1 MREEQQTVDNPFERR
16 ATEFLRDDE
25 AFLAIVSPEPV
36 TFYLKKP
43 GNAGRLYDRL
53 VLMRG
58 TPGSGKTTLARLF
71 EYPSLATLLRNSSVS
86 TYHALVA
93 ALTECGALNDGQPT
107 VLGCRLPLETDYR
120 EFWEFPYEES
130 LRLRLMTALI
140 QARAVL
146 GWLRHL
152 AAAGVASDDIKV
164 VPRAGAESIVESIG
178 GVKGEDIKCHAQ
190 AVEKALYQVMGALI
204 APAEADLPPEAT
216 SVYQPFDIIERVRV
230 RVGPEGQKITLD
242 LCPLAILDDAH
253 VLHPEQFH
261 ALQRWLVRREL
272 RIARWMIARFDVLL
286 PQEALA
292 AVTKDF
298 SDAASYPGLSQDRET
313 EVVLL
318 QSSGPRRE
326 NRTNFRRIAKDMAG
340 RYLRRTPLLSA
351 RDLVV
356 LGDLL
361 SDEEP
366 TLTPSMCRQL
376 RESVDAA
383 QRRLKVTDSRR
394 ETFERKVAE
403 FRVGGGSVAED
414 IGLAMVAVMLY
425 RYDKRRGGPS
435 LFGTEYDQELSQPV
449 AANSSVY
456 EAARLHLLQ
465 RFDRPF
471 YYGIDDLCDA
481 SSENVEQFLQLAAIL
496 VETSATQIIRS
507 KPASLTATTQ
517 HQLLRKRGEQIIEG
531 WNFPQHLL
539 VRRLVTA
546 IAIRCIE
553 VTEQPNG
560 WLTPNAFGILQEDFD
575 ALPDS
580 HPELAHVLQFGV
592 AYNAVTLVP
601 HYPCKRK
608 KWCLIEL
615 GGMVVLKHGLTL
627 KRGGFVESTSQ
638 ALAAMLEEPRP

>member
-1 MREEQQTVDNPFERR
+1 MDNPFERR

-43 GNAGRLYDRL
+43 GQAGRLYDRL

-71 EYPSLATLLRNSSVS
+71 EYPSLAALLRNSSVS
-86 TYHALVA
+86 TYHALVG
-93 ALTECGALNDGQPT
+93 ALAECGALNDEQPA

-120 EFWEFPYEES
+120 EFWEFPYAES
-130 LRLRLMTALI
+130 LKLRLMTALI

-152 AAAGVASDDIKV
+152 AAAGVAPDDMDV
-164 VPRAGAESIVESIG
+164 VPRAGAESIVEAIG
-178 GVKGEDIKCHAQ
+178 GVKGEDIARR
-190 AVEKALYQVMGALI
+190 ARTVEKALYQVMGALI
-204 APAEADLPPEAT
+204 APTEADLPPEAT
-216 SVYQPFDIIERVRV
+216 AVYQPFDIIEHVRV
-230 RVGPEGQKITLD
+230 RVGPEGQKRTLE
-242 LCPLAILDDAH
+242 LRPLAILDDAH

-261 ALQRWLVRREL
+261 ALQRWLARREL
-272 RIARWMIARFDVLL
+272 RIARWMIARFDVLR

-292 AVTKDF
+292 AVTEDL

-366 TLTPSMCRQL
+366 TLTSSKCRRL

-383 QRRLKVTDSRR
+383 QRRLKVASSRR
-394 ETFERKVAE
+394 ETFERKVDE
-403 FRVGGGSVAED
+403 FRVGGKPVAED
-414 IGLAMVAVMLY
+414 VGLAMIAVMLH
-425 RYDKRRGGPS
+425 RYDKRRRGPS
-435 LFGTEYDQELSQPV
+435 LFGTEDDQEPSQPIS
-449 AANSSVY
+449 ANSSVY

-481 SSENVEQFLQLAAIL
+481 SSENVEQFLQLAAVL

-507 KPASLTATTQ
+507 KPASLIATTQ
-517 HQLLRKRGEQIIEG
+517 HQLLRKRGEQIITG

-546 IAIRCIE
+546 IAVRCVE

-601 HYPCKRK
+601 QYPCKRK
-608 KWCLIEL
+608 EWCLIEL

-627 KRGGFVESTSQ
+627 KRGGFVESTPQ

>member
-1 MREEQQTVDNPFERR
+1 MDNPFQRR

-43 GNAGRLYDRL
+43 GQAGRLYDRL

-71 EYPSLATLLRNSSVS
+71 EYPSLAALLRNSSVS
-86 TYHALVA
+86 TYQALVG
-93 ALTECGALNDGQPT
+93 ALTECGAVKDEQPT

-120 EFWEFPYEES
+120 EFWEFPYSEG
-130 LRLRLMTALI
+130 LKLGLMAGLI

-152 AAAGVASDDIKV
+152 SAAGVEPADVEI
-164 VPRAGAESIVESIG
+164 VPRADAATIVEAIG
-178 GVKGEDIKCHAQ
+178 GVRGEDVAARAR

-204 APAEADLPPEAT
+204 APAEADLPAEAT
-216 SVYQPFDIIERVRV
+216 AAYQPFDIIEYVRV
-230 RVGPEGQKITLD
+230 RVGPEGQKRTLE
-242 LCPLAILDDAH
+242 LRPLAILDDAH
-253 VLHPEQFH
+253 VLHPAQFR
-261 ALQRWLVRREL
+261 ALQRWLARREL

-292 AVTKDF
+292 AVTEDR

-326 NRTNFRRIAKDMAG
+326 NRTNFRRMAKDMAG
-340 RYLRRTPLLSA
+340 RYLRRMPLLSA

-361 SDEEP
+361 SDEEA
-366 TLTPSMCRQL
+366 TLTASECKRL
-376 RESVDAA
+376 KESVDAA
-383 QRRLKVTDSRR
+383 QRRLQVADTRR
-394 ETFERKVAE
+394 AAFEKEAAE
-403 FRVGGGSVAED
+403 YEVGGKPVTGDVA
-414 IGLAMVAVMLY
+414 LAMVAVMLH
-425 RYDKRRGGPS
+425 RYDRRRGGPS
-435 LFGTEYDQELSQPV
+435 IFGADDDQEPSRPV
-449 AANSSVY
+449 SANPSVY

-465 RFDRPF
+465 KFDRPY

-481 SSENVEQFLQLAAIL
+481 SSENAEQFLQLAAVL

-507 KPASLTATTQ
+507 KPAFLTATTQ
-517 HQLLRKRGEQIIEG
+517 HRLLRKRGDQIIEG

-546 IAIRCIE
+546 IAVRCVE

-560 WLTPNAFGILQEDFD
+560 WLTPNAFGIRQEEFD

-580 HPELAHVLQFGV
+580 HPGLAHVLQFGV

-601 HYPCKRK
+601 HYPCKGK
-608 KWCLIEL
+608 EWCLMEL

-627 KRGGFVESTSQ
+627 KRGGFVESTAQ
-638 ALAAMLEEPRP
+638 ELAAMLEEPRP

>member
-1 MREEQQTVDNPFERR
+1 MDNPFQRR

-43 GNAGRLYDRL
+43 GQAGRLYDRL

-71 EYPSLATLLRNSSVS
+71 EYPSVGALLRNSSVS
-86 TYHALVA
+86 TYQALVG
-93 ALTECGALNDGQPT
+93 ALSECGALKDEQPT

-120 EFWEFPYEES
+120 EFWEFPYPET
-130 LRLRLMTALI
+130 LKLGLMAALI

-152 AAAGVASDDIKV
+152 AAGGVHPADIDI
-164 VPRAGAESIVESIG
+164 VPRTGAETIIEVIG
-178 GVKGEDIKCHAQ
+178 GVKGDDVACRARAIER
-190 AVEKALYQVMGALI
+190 ALYEVMGALI
-204 APAEADLPPEAT
+204 APDEADLPPEAT
-216 SVYQPFDIIERVRV
+216 AAYQPFDIIERIRV
-230 RVGPEGQKITLD
+230 RVGPDGKKRTLE
-242 LCPLAILDDAH
+242 LRPLAILDDAH
-253 VLHPEQFH
+253 VLHPAQFRT
-261 ALQRWLVRREL
+261 LQRWLARREL

-292 AVTKDF
+292 AVTEDR
-298 SDAASYPGLSQDRET
+298 SEAARYPGLSQDRET

-340 RYLRRTPLLSA
+340 RYLRRMPLLSS
-351 RDLVV
+351 RDLTV

-361 SDEEP
+361 SDEEAP
-366 TLTPSMCRQL
+366 LTPSECRRL

-383 QRRLKVTDSRR
+383 QRRLKVASSRR
-394 ETFERKVAE
+394 GTFEREVAE
-403 FRVGGGSVAED
+403 FRVDRRPVAED
-414 IGLAMVAVMLY
+414 VGLAMVAVMLH

-435 LFGTEYDQELSQPV
+435 LFGSEDDQEPSRPIS
-449 AANSSVY
+449 ANSSVY

-465 RFDRPF
+465 KFDRPY

-481 SSENVEQFLQLAAIL
+481 SSENAEQFLQLAAVL

-507 KPASLTATTQ
+507 KPAYLSAATQ
-517 HQLLRKRGEQIIEG
+517 HKLLRQRGEQIIDG
-531 WNFPQHLL
+531 WSFPQHLL
-539 VRRLVTA
+539 VRRLATGIAARCVKVTA
-546 IAIRCIE
+546 
-553 VTEQPNG
+553 QPNG
-560 WLTPNAFGILQEDFD
+560 WLTPNAFGIRQEEFD
-575 ALPDS
+575 TLPDA

-592 AYNAVTLVP
+592 AYNAITLVP
-601 HYPCKRK
+601 HYPCKAK
-608 KWCLIEL
+608 EWCLIEL

-627 KRGGFVESTSQ
+627 KRGGFVESTAQ
-638 ALAAMLEEPRP
+638 ELTAMLEASRP

>member
-1 MREEQQTVDNPFERR
+1 MDNPFQRR

-43 GNAGRLYDRL
+43 GQAGRLYDRL

-71 EYPSLATLLRNSSVS
+71 EYPSVGALLRNSSVS
-86 TYHALVA
+86 TYQALVG
-93 ALTECGALNDGQPT
+93 ALSECGALKDEQPT

-120 EFWEFPYEES
+120 EFWEFPYPET
-130 LRLRLMTALI
+130 LKLGLMAALI

-152 AAAGVASDDIKV
+152 AAGGVHPADIDI
-164 VPRAGAESIVESIG
+164 VPRTGAETIIEVIG
-178 GVKGEDIKCHAQ
+178 GVKGDDVACRARAIER
-190 AVEKALYQVMGALI
+190 ALYEVMGALI
-204 APAEADLPPEAT
+204 APDEADLPPEAT
-216 SVYQPFDIIERVRV
+216 AAYQPFDIIERIRV
-230 RVGPEGQKITLD
+230 RVGPDGKKRTLE
-242 LCPLAILDDAH
+242 LRPLAILDDAH
-253 VLHPEQFH
+253 VLHPAQFRT
-261 ALQRWLVRREL
+261 LQRWLARREL

-292 AVTKDF
+292 AVTEDR
-298 SDAASYPGLSQDRET
+298 SEAARYPGLSQDRET

-340 RYLRRTPLLSA
+340 RYLRRMPLLSS
-351 RDLVV
+351 RDLTV

-361 SDEEP
+361 SDEEAP
-366 TLTPSMCRQL
+366 LTPSECRRL

-383 QRRLKVTDSRR
+383 QRRLKVASSRR
-394 ETFERKVAE
+394 ETFEREVAE
-403 FRVGGGSVAED
+403 FRVDRRPVAED
-414 IGLAMVAVMLY
+414 VGLAMVAVMLH

-435 LFGTEYDQELSQPV
+435 LFGSEDDQEPSRPIS
-449 AANSSVY
+449 ANSSVY

-465 RFDRPF
+465 KFDRPY

-481 SSENVEQFLQLAAIL
+481 SSENAEQFLQLAAVL

-507 KPASLTATTQ
+507 KPAYLSAATQ
-517 HQLLRKRGEQIIEG
+517 HKLLRQRGEQIIDG
-531 WNFPQHLL
+531 WSFPQHLL
-539 VRRLVTA
+539 VRRLATGIAARCVKVTA
-546 IAIRCIE
+546 
-553 VTEQPNG
+553 QPNG
-560 WLTPNAFGILQEDFD
+560 WLTPNAFGIRQEEFD
-575 ALPDS
+575 TLPDA

-592 AYNAVTLVP
+592 AYNAITLVP
-601 HYPCKRK
+601 HYPCKGK
-608 KWCLIEL
+608 EWCLIEL

-627 KRGGFVESTSQ
+627 KRGGFVESTAQ
-638 ALAAMLEEPRP
+638 ELTAMLEASRP

>member
-1 MREEQQTVDNPFERR
+1 LDNPFQRR

-43 GNAGRLYDRL
+43 GQAGRLYDRL

-71 EYPSLATLLRNSSVS
+71 EYPSVGALLRNSSVS
-86 TYHALVA
+86 TYQALVG
-93 ALTECGALNDGQPT
+93 ALSECGALKDEQPT

-120 EFWEFPYEES
+120 EFWEFPYPET
-130 LRLRLMTALI
+130 LKLGLMAALI

-152 AAAGVASDDIKV
+152 AAGGVHPADIDI
-164 VPRAGAESIVESIG
+164 VPRTGAETIIEVIG
-178 GVKGEDIKCHAQ
+178 GVKGDDVACRARAIER
-190 AVEKALYQVMGALI
+190 ALYEVMGALI
-204 APAEADLPPEAT
+204 APDEADLPPEAT
-216 SVYQPFDIIERVRV
+216 AAYQPFDIIERIRV
-230 RVGPEGQKITLD
+230 RVGPDGKKRTLE
-242 LCPLAILDDAH
+242 LRPLAILDDAH
-253 VLHPEQFH
+253 VLHPAQFRT
-261 ALQRWLVRREL
+261 LQRWLARREL

-292 AVTKDF
+292 AVTEDR
-298 SDAASYPGLSQDRET
+298 SEAARYPGLSQDRET

-340 RYLRRTPLLSA
+340 RYLRRMPLLSS
-351 RDLVV
+351 RDLTV

-361 SDEEP
+361 SDEEAP
-366 TLTPSMCRQL
+366 LTPSECRRL

-383 QRRLKVTDSRR
+383 QRRLKVASSRR
-394 ETFERKVAE
+394 ETFEREVAE
-403 FRVGGGSVAED
+403 FRVDRRPVAED
-414 IGLAMVAVMLY
+414 VGLAMVAVMLH

-435 LFGTEYDQELSQPV
+435 LFGSEDDQEPSRPIS
-449 AANSSVY
+449 ANSSVY

-465 RFDRPF
+465 KFDRPY

-481 SSENVEQFLQLAAIL
+481 SSENAEQFLQLAAVL

-507 KPASLTATTQ
+507 KPAYLSAATQ
-517 HQLLRKRGEQIIEG
+517 HKLLRQRGEQIIDG
-531 WNFPQHLL
+531 WSFPQHLL
-539 VRRLVTA
+539 VRRLATGIAARCVKVTA
-546 IAIRCIE
+546 
-553 VTEQPNG
+553 QPNG
-560 WLTPNAFGILQEDFD
+560 WLTPNAFGIRQEEFD
-575 ALPDS
+575 TLPDA

-592 AYNAVTLVP
+592 AYNAITLVP
-601 HYPCKRK
+601 HYPCKGK
-608 KWCLIEL
+608 EWCLIEL

-627 KRGGFVESTSQ
+627 KRGGFVESTAQ
-638 ALAAMLEEPRP
+638 ELTAMLEASRP

>member
-1 MREEQQTVDNPFERR
+1 LDNPFQRR

-43 GNAGRLYDRL
+43 GQAGRLYDRL

-71 EYPSLATLLRNSSVS
+71 EYPSVGALLRNSSVS
-86 TYHALVA
+86 TYQALVG
-93 ALTECGALNDGQPT
+93 ALSECGALKDEQPT

-120 EFWEFPYEES
+120 EFWEFPYPET
-130 LRLRLMTALI
+130 LKLGLMAALI

-152 AAAGVASDDIKV
+152 AAGGVHPADIDI
-164 VPRAGAESIVESIG
+164 VPRTGAETIIEVIG
-178 GVKGEDIKCHAQ
+178 GVKGDDVACRARAIER
-190 AVEKALYQVMGALI
+190 ALYEVMGALI
-204 APAEADLPPEAT
+204 APDEADLPPEAT
-216 SVYQPFDIIERVRV
+216 AAYQPFDIIERIRV
-230 RVGPEGQKITLD
+230 RVGPDGKKRTLE
-242 LCPLAILDDAH
+242 LRPLAILDDAH
-253 VLHPEQFH
+253 VLHPAQFRT
-261 ALQRWLVRREL
+261 LQRWLARREL

-292 AVTKDF
+292 AVTEDR
-298 SDAASYPGLSQDRET
+298 SEAARYPGLSQDRET

-340 RYLRRTPLLSA
+340 RYLRRMPLLSS
-351 RDLVV
+351 RDLTV

-361 SDEEP
+361 SDEEAP
-366 TLTPSMCRQL
+366 LTPSECRRL

-383 QRRLKVTDSRR
+383 QRRLKVASSRR
-394 ETFERKVAE
+394 ETFEREVAE
-403 FRVGGGSVAED
+403 FRVDRRPVAED
-414 IGLAMVAVMLY
+414 VGLAMVAVMLH

-435 LFGTEYDQELSQPV
+435 LFGSEDDQEPSRPIS
-449 AANSSVY
+449 ANSSVY

-465 RFDRPF
+465 KFDRPY

-481 SSENVEQFLQLAAIL
+481 SSENAEQFLQLAAVL

-507 KPASLTATTQ
+507 KPAYLSAATQ
-517 HQLLRKRGEQIIEG
+517 HKLLRQRGEQIIDG
-531 WNFPQHLL
+531 WSFPQHLL
-539 VRRLVTA
+539 VRRLATGIAARCVKVTA
-546 IAIRCIE
+546 
-553 VTEQPNG
+553 QPNG
-560 WLTPNAFGILQEDFD
+560 WLTPNAFGIRQEEFD
-575 ALPDS
+575 TLPDA

-592 AYNAVTLVP
+592 AYNAITLVP
-601 HYPCKRK
+601 HYPCKAK
-608 KWCLIEL
+608 EWCLIEL

-627 KRGGFVESTSQ
+627 KRGGFVESTAQ
-638 ALAAMLEEPRP
+638 ELTAMLEASRP

>member
-1 MREEQQTVDNPFERR
+1 MDNPFQRR

-43 GNAGRLYDRL
+43 GQAGRLYDRL

-71 EYPSLATLLRNSSVS
+71 EYPSVGALLRNSSVS
-86 TYHALVA
+86 TYQALVG
-93 ALTECGALNDGQPT
+93 ALSECGALKDEQPT

-120 EFWEFPYEES
+120 EFWEFPYPET
-130 LRLRLMTALI
+130 LKLGLMAALI

-152 AAAGVASDDIKV
+152 AAGGVHPADIDI
-164 VPRAGAESIVESIG
+164 VPRTGAETIIEVIG
-178 GVKGEDIKCHAQ
+178 GVKGDDVACRARAIER
-190 AVEKALYQVMGALI
+190 ALYEVMGALI
-204 APAEADLPPEAT
+204 APDEADLPPEAT
-216 SVYQPFDIIERVRV
+216 AAYQPFDIIERIRV
-230 RVGPEGQKITLD
+230 RVGPDGKKRTLE
-242 LCPLAILDDAH
+242 LRPLAILDDAH
-253 VLHPEQFH
+253 VLHPAQFRT
-261 ALQRWLVRREL
+261 LQRWLARREL

-292 AVTKDF
+292 AVTEDR
-298 SDAASYPGLSQDRET
+298 SEAARYPGLSQDRET

-340 RYLRRTPLLSA
+340 RYLRRMPLLSS
-351 RDLVV
+351 RDLTV

-361 SDEEP
+361 SDEEAP
-366 TLTPSMCRQL
+366 LTPSECRRL

-383 QRRLKVTDSRR
+383 QRRLKVASSRR
-394 ETFERKVAE
+394 ETFEREVAE
-403 FRVGGGSVAED
+403 FRVDRRPVAED
-414 IGLAMVAVMLY
+414 VGLAMVAVMLH

-435 LFGTEYDQELSQPV
+435 LFGSEDDQEPSRPIS
-449 AANSSVY
+449 ANSSVY

-465 RFDRPF
+465 KFDRPY

-481 SSENVEQFLQLAAIL
+481 SSENAEQFLQLAAVL

-507 KPASLTATTQ
+507 KPAYLSAATQ
-517 HQLLRKRGEQIIEG
+517 HKLLRQRGEQIIDG
-531 WNFPQHLL
+531 WSFPQHLL
-539 VRRLVTA
+539 VRRLATGIAARCVKVTA
-546 IAIRCIE
+546 
-553 VTEQPNG
+553 QPNG
-560 WLTPNAFGILQEDFD
+560 WLTPNAFGIRQEEFD
-575 ALPDS
+575 TLPDA

-592 AYNAVTLVP
+592 AYNAITLVP
-601 HYPCKRK
+601 HYPCKAK
-608 KWCLIEL
+608 EWCLIEL

-627 KRGGFVESTSQ
+627 KRGGFVESTAQ
-638 ALAAMLEEPRP
+638 ELTAMLEASRP

>member
-1 MREEQQTVDNPFERR
+1 MDNPFERR

-43 GNAGRLYDRL
+43 GEAGRLYDRL

-71 EYPSLATLLRNSSVS
+71 EYPSLAALLRNSSVS
-86 TYHALVA
+86 TYQALVG
-93 ALTECGALNDGQPT
+93 ALTECGALNDEQPA

-120 EFWEFPYEES
+120 EFWEFPYAES
-130 LRLRLMTALI
+130 LKLRLMTALI
-140 QARAVL
+140 QSRAVL

-152 AAAGVASDDIKV
+152 GVAGVKPDDIEV
-164 VPRAGAESIVESIG
+164 VPRAGAETIVEAIG
-178 GVKGEDIKCHAQ
+178 GVKGEDIAHRAR

-204 APAEADLPPEAT
+204 APTEADLPPEAT
-216 SVYQPFDIIERVRV
+216 AVYQPFDIIEHVRV
-230 RVGPEGQKITLD
+230 QVGPEGQKRTLD
-242 LCPLAILDDAH
+242 LRPLAILDDAH
-253 VLHPEQFH
+253 VLHPEQYH
-261 ALQRWLVRREL
+261 ALQRWLARREL

-292 AVTKDF
+292 AVTEDL

-366 TLTPSMCRQL
+366 TLAPSKCGRL
-376 RESVDAA
+376 REIVNAA
-383 QRRLKVTDSRR
+383 QRRLKVADSRR
-394 ETFERKVAE
+394 ETFESMVAE
-403 FRVGGGSVAED
+403 FRVGGGPVAED
-414 IGLAMVAVMLY
+414 VGLAMVAVMLH

-435 LFGTEYDQELSQPV
+435 LFGTEDDEEPSRPV
-449 AANSSVY
+449 SANLSVY

-471 YYGIDDLCDA
+471 YYGINDLCDA
-481 SSENVEQFLQLAAIL
+481 SSENVEQFLQLAAVL
-496 VETSATQIIRS
+496 VETSSTQIIRS
-507 KPASLTATTQ
+507 KPASLTATKQ

-546 IAIRCIE
+546 LAVRCVE

-560 WLTPNAFGILQEDFD
+560 WLTPNAFGILHEDFD
-575 ALPDS
+575 AISNS

-608 KWCLIEL
+608 EWCLIEL

-627 KRGGFVESTSQ
+627 KRGGFVESTPRE
-638 ALAAMLEEPRP
+638 LAAILEEPRP

>member
-1 MREEQQTVDNPFERR
+1 VDNPFQRR

-43 GNAGRLYDRL
+43 GQAGRLYDRL

-71 EYPSLATLLRNSSVS
+71 EYPSLAALLRNSSVS
-86 TYHALVA
+86 TYQALVG
-93 ALTECGALNDGQPT
+93 ALTECGAVKDEQPT

-120 EFWEFPYEES
+120 EFWEFPYSEG
-130 LRLRLMTALI
+130 LKLGLMAGLI

-152 AAAGVASDDIKV
+152 AAAGVEPADVEI
-164 VPRAGAESIVESIG
+164 VPRADAGTIVEAIG
-178 GVKGEDIKCHAQ
+178 GVRGEDVAARAR

-204 APAEADLPPEAT
+204 APAEADLPAEAT
-216 SVYQPFDIIERVRV
+216 AAYQPFDIIEHVRV
-230 RVGPEGQKITLD
+230 RVGPEGQKRTLE
-242 LCPLAILDDAH
+242 LRPLAILDDAH
-253 VLHPEQFH
+253 VLHPAQFR
-261 ALQRWLVRREL
+261 ALQRWLARREL

-292 AVTKDF
+292 AVTEDR

-326 NRTNFRRIAKDMAG
+326 NRTNFRRMAKDMAG
-340 RYLRRTPLLSA
+340 RYLRRMPLLSA

-361 SDEEP
+361 SDEEA
-366 TLTPSMCRQL
+366 TLTASECKRL

-383 QRRLKVTDSRR
+383 QRRLQVADTRR
-394 ETFERKVAE
+394 AAFEKEAGE
-403 FRVGGGSVAED
+403 YEVGGKPVAGD
-414 IGLAMVAVMLY
+414 VALAMVAVMLH

-435 LFGTEYDQELSQPV
+435 IFGADDDQEPSRPV
-449 AANSSVY
+449 SANPSVY

-465 RFDRPF
+465 KFDRPY

-481 SSENVEQFLQLAAIL
+481 SSENAEQFLQLAAVL

-507 KPASLTATTQ
+507 KPAFLTATTQ
-517 HQLLRKRGEQIIEG
+517 HRKRGDQIIEG

-546 IAIRCIE
+546 IAVRCVE

-560 WLTPNAFGILQEDFD
+560 WLTPNAFGIRQEEFD

-580 HPELAHVLQFGV
+580 HPGLAHVLQFGV

-601 HYPCKRK
+601 HYPCKGK
-608 KWCLIEL
+608 EWCLIEL

-627 KRGGFVESTSQ
+627 KRGGFVESTAQ
-638 ALAAMLEEPRP
+638 ELAAMLEEPRP

>member
-1 MREEQQTVDNPFERR
+1 MV
-16 ATEFLRDDE
+16 
-25 AFLAIVSPEPV
+25 
-36 TFYLKKP
+36 
-43 GNAGRLYDRL
+43 G
-53 VLMRG
+53 
-58 TPGSGKTTLARLF
+58 
-71 EYPSLATLLRNSSVS
+71 
-86 TYHALVA
+86 

-107 VLGCRLPLETDYR
+107 ILGCRLPLETDYR
-120 EFWEFPYEES
+120 EFWEFPYPET
-130 LRLRLMTALI
+130 LKLRLMVALI

-152 AAAGVASDDIKV
+152 TSAGVEPTDVEI
-164 VPRAGAESIVESIG
+164 VPRAGAETIIEAIG
-178 GVKGEDIKCHAQ
+178 GLKGEDIARRAR
-190 AVEKALYQVMGALI
+190 AVEKALYEVMGALI
-204 APAEADLPPEAT
+204 APTEANLPPEAT
-216 SVYQPFDIIERVRV
+216 AVYQPFDIIEHVRV
-230 RVGPEGQKITLD
+230 RVGHEGEKYSLE
-242 LCPLAILDDAH
+242 LRPLVILDDAH
-253 VLHPEQFH
+253 VLHPAQFR
-261 ALQRWLVRREL
+261 ALQRWLARREL

-292 AVTKDF
+292 AVTEDL

-313 EVVLL
+313 EIVLL

-351 RDLVV
+351 RNLVV

-361 SDEEP
+361 GDEEP
-366 TLTPSMCRQL
+366 TLTPSECRRL

-383 QRRLKVTDSRR
+383 QRRFKVADSRR
-394 ETFERKVAE
+394 EAFEKEVAE
-403 FRVGGGSVAED
+403 FRVGGGPVAED
-414 IGLAMVAVMLY
+414 VGLAMVAVMFH

-435 LFGTEYDQELSQPV
+435 LFGAEDDQEPSRPV
-449 AANSSVY
+449 SANPSVY

-465 RFDRPF
+465 KFDRPY

-481 SSENVEQFLQLAAIL
+481 SSENAEQFLQLAAVL

-517 HQLLRKRGEQIIEG
+517 HRLLRKRGEQIIEG

-546 IAIRCIE
+546 IAVRCVE
-553 VTEQPNG
+553 VTAQPNG
-560 WLTPNAFGILQEDFD
+560 WLTPNAFGIRQEEFD

-601 HYPCKRK
+601 HYPCKGK
-608 KWCLIEL
+608 EWCLIEL
-615 GGMVVLKHGLTL
+615 GGMVILKHGLTL
-627 KRGGFVESTSQ
+627 KRGGFVESTPQ
-638 ALAAMLEEPRP
+638 ELAAMLEEPRP

>member
-1 MREEQQTVDNPFERR
+1 VDNPFQRR

-43 GNAGRLYDRL
+43 GEAGRLYDRL

-71 EYPSLATLLRNSSVS
+71 EYPSLVALLRNSSVS
-86 TYHALVA
+86 TYQALVG
-93 ALTECGALNDGQPT
+93 ALSECGAVTDEQPT

-120 EFWEFPYEES
+120 DFWEFPYPEG
-130 LRLRLMTALI
+130 LKMGLMAGLI

-152 AAAGVASDDIKV
+152 AAAGVQPSDIEI
-164 VPRAGAESIVESIG
+164 VPRADAETIVEAIG
-178 GVKGEDIKCHAQ
+178 GVKGEQVAARAR

-204 APAEADLPPEAT
+204 APTEAELPAEATAA
-216 SVYQPFDIIERVRV
+216 YQPFDIIERIRV
-230 RVGPEGQKITLD
+230 RVGPEGQQRSLD
-242 LCPLAILDDAH
+242 LRPLAILDDAH
-253 VLHPEQFH
+253 VLHPAQFR
-261 ALQRWLVRREL
+261 ALQLWLARREL
-272 RIARWMIARFDVLL
+272 RISRWMIARFDVLL

-292 AVTKDF
+292 AITEDR
-298 SDAASYPGLSQDRET
+298 SDAASYPGLSQDREI
-313 EVVLL
+313 EVILL

-326 NRTNFRRIAKDMAG
+326 NRTNFRRMAKDMAG
-340 RYLRRTPLLSA
+340 RYLRRMPLLSA

-361 SDEEP
+361 GDEEVS
-366 TLTPSMCRQL
+366 LTASECKKL
-376 RESVDAA
+376 KESVDAV
-383 QRRLKVTDSRR
+383 QRRLQVADTRR
-394 ETFERKVAE
+394 EAYEKEVAE
-403 FRVGGGSVAED
+403 FRVGGKGVAGD
-414 IGLAMVAVMLY
+414 IALTMVSVMLH

-435 LFGTEYDQELSQPV
+435 IFGSDDDQEPSRPV
-449 AANSSVY
+449 TANPSVY

-465 RFDRPF
+465 KYDRPY

-481 SSENVEQFLQLAAIL
+481 SSENAEQFLQLAAAL
-496 VETSATQIIRS
+496 VETAATQIIRT
-507 KPASLTATTQ
+507 KPALLTATTQ
-517 HQLLRKRGEQIIEG
+517 HRLLRKRGNQIIEG

-546 IAIRCIE
+546 MAIRCVE
-553 VTEQPNG
+553 VTILPNG
-560 WLTPNAFGILQEDFD
+560 WLTPNGFGIRQEEFD
-575 ALPDS
+575 SLPEA
-580 HPELAHVLQFGV
+580 HPGLAHVLQFGV

-601 HYPCKRK
+601 HYPCKGK
-608 KWCLIEL
+608 EWCLVEL

-627 KRGGFVESTSQ
+627 KRGGFIEST
-638 ALAAMLEEPRP
+638 AHEMGGMLEETRP